1 MNATPKILDRQGR
14 PVALGDMVKVLA
26 VSPGPG
32 MDDDEREMI
41 EFMIGSICEVERIDA
56 AGRAWVSMWWSC
68 GDGSAATSVGLAA
81 EEMEKVAAGLGRT
94 GTPPGK
100 T

>member
-1 MNATPKILDRQGR
+1 MGAMPEIQDKQGR
-14 PVALGDMVKVLA
+14 PVAVGDMVKVLG
-26 VSPGPG
+26 VSPGP
-32 MDDDEREMI
+32 DLEDDEREMI

-81 EEMEKVAAGLGRT
+81 NEMEKVAVGLGRK
-94 GTPPGK
+94 G
-100 T
+100 